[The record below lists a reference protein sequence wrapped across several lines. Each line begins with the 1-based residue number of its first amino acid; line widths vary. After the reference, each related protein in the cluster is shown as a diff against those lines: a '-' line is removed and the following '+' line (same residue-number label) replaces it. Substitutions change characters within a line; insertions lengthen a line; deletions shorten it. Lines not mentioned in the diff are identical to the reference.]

1 MKDKNNIQK
10 FKITFIL
17 ICCFMMIFI
26 SNILNNSNDE
36 TIAYMDERFVLYNQK
51 AKIDSISQR
60 ISAQVENNQF
70 IYLSDIKYQS
80 AKVGWGSLTLDKTSS
95 NTQITLM
102 IEGRQAAFKKG
113 IFAHANSQ
121 IIYDISNYDYKYF
134 TTYVGL
140 NTTSASGDGVKFFIF
155 TSEDGKDW
163 GAAKYEEIKLP
174 RQEASFV
181 KIELE
186 NANYIKLI
194 ADQLNGN
201 GSDHSVY
208 ADAKLTN
215 NDKELSVFPTPE
227 EYDEIIKRLY
237 NNQNDVTGELEFTL
251 LKRKF
256 VSSIG
261 NYTLNT
267 FYNESADNKAVIDW
281 LMSNQDVLRY
291 YILGGKPLGN
301 DYYKSLTELSRL
313 YRNYKED
320 FENTE
325 ITKYGTVLGDLY
337 TRMAIAMSLT
347 HSQNVGLW
355 LQSGGENSSDAVRR
369 YQIYKD
375 MHKNGNF
382 VVLRNEDGTPKL
394 NEDGI
399 PELDVT
405 QWFENYSIEE
415 MRYIFNNLSDDEE
428 TLWLNEY
435 TQSFVDQ
442 YPNQYGRYLS
452 PHPYM
457 DYRWENLNQ
466 PEFYDPSR
474 KDEWDAHFKGLFSK
488 YNVTYRPGLK
498 KIWMLLRNPIVQ
510 TGAVCGGISKVGS
523 SVRTSHGIPCVVIGQ
538 PGHAAMIYYW
548 QDENGNGYWNLDN
561 DVSGWTLSEK
571 GERLLLGW
579 GDSSSNYARGSYQV
593 VYMLLA
599 QEALNDYENLVKAE
613 ELVML
618 ADAYKGDLTKQEE
631 IYKKALEIQNINV
644 DAWLGLINVYNQSET
659 KTQNEYFALAEEL
672 AEDLKYFPLP
682 MQQLT
687 NLIKPKLTTMG
698 NEEQNVQNSYKFTL
712 LQTRILTEG
721 TKTPNN
727 TKDNYYV
734 YQPSI
739 TRLEANYLL
748 GKLDKTIATFSFDG
762 EDAGCIVLASRFN
775 NVGVRWDYSLD
786 GKQTWHEVSFSA
798 DEKHKLQ
805 LTEEEINSI
814 TSENDIYV
822 HIVGV
827 NYSDENLYKID
838 ILESVGLPSTLY
850 ANDWENKLIGAVSSM
865 QWKFTENDEWTYYSE
880 SEPDL
885 TGDKD
890 VIVKAGATGVY
901 LASTTSTTYHFTED
915 NQPNTRKY
923 IPVSHLSIHSVSSEA
938 TGQGRHAINAIDANI
953 KTNWHSAWDGSDRN
967 KTIVIKLDEPK
978 NLSAL
983 EYFPAAGGNGKILDA
998 VISVSMDGENWT
1010 EVVSGTNWTY
1020 TNTND
1025 IRPRSVDFEP
1035 TRGQYIKIVG
1045 KRTQA
1050 ASSSMSFMVVSMFN
1064 FYEDI
1069 SAKIVAE
1076 FSFDGNN
1083 AGRISL
1089 FDEYKNKSAKIL
1101 AEFSFDGNNAGRI
1114 SLFDEYKN
1122 KSWKYSIDGGTTWK
1136 EAGTDNHQLSAEEL
1150 NQINEENKIK
1160 ILFDGDETQYKIN
1173 IKKGNAP
1180 QRAEYVNDLENRL
1193 IGISNTNT
1201 LEWKIDDGNWTSY
1214 EEKEPVVTGSRT
1226 LYVRTKAT
1234 GIYTASDSVEY
1245 EFTEDNQ
1252 PSTAKYIPVKHLS
1265 IAGYSTQ
1272 SVDSKR
1278 PYYAP
1283 NVIDGNI
1290 NTLWHTDF
1298 RYSVLQQQVKPFISI
1313 KLDEPK
1319 YISALEFV
1327 QKKYKENDPDYIKNG
1342 IVYVSMDGEEWIEAG
1357 RIENCPQDTELRR
1370 IVFDESI
1377 QGQYVKLEM
1386 DTYGIFASAAM
1397 INLFEDKTK
1406 DTTSIPTAEIEYST
1420 KKITNKDVVVT
1431 LVNPST
1437 DITIENNN
1445 GSDTYTFT
1453 ENGEFT
1459 FEFVDVNGNKGTA
1472 TANVDWIDKDV
1483 PTAEFEYSKT
1493 ENTIDPVT
1501 VTLKPSEEVT
1511 ITNNN
1516 GSDTYIFT
1524 ENGEFTFE
1532 FVDKAGNK
1540 GTATA
1545 NVDWIKEPTKIKVTY
1560 SKKEITNEDVTATI
1574 TSENSKIEVLNN
1586 NGSNSYT
1593 FVKNGIFNFEYIDE
1607 FGVSGNMTVMVDWID
1622 KEAPTAEFEYST
1634 TENTVNPVTVTL
1646 KPSEKVT
1653 ITNNNGNDTYT
1664 FTENGEFTFEFV
1676 DEAGN
1681 RGEATANVDW
1691 IKVPT
1696 KVNIEYDIKTLTNKD
1711 VVATLKSE
1719 NSNITIDNNNGSNK
1733 YTFTK
1738 NGDFTFEYTDEY
1750 GQKGKI
1756 TANVDWIDK
1765 EAPTAIF
1772 DYNIKQNTA
1781 NPVRATLIPSEEI
1794 TILNND
1800 GKDNIIF
1807 NDNGSFTFEF
1817 VDKAGNKGTAT
1828 ANVDWIRKIP
1838 GLEFV
1843 YSTHDL
1849 TNEDVEVK
1857 LVVTNVNIT
1866 ITNNNGSN
1874 TYVFTKNGNFT
1885 FEYIDEYGQK
1895 GQTTARVD
1903 WIDKEA
1909 PTVDIK
1915 YNKTTLTNQNVIAT
1929 LKFSEDVTIINE
1941 DLKYT
1946 KNEDGTY
1953 TIVFEK
1959 NSKHCLEFEDKVG
1972 NKGKSS
1978 IDIDWIDKEVPIVEL
1993 EYSTKNITLDPV
2005 TVTLKANEKITIL
2018 NNNGSNTY
2026 TFNENGEFTF
2036 EFEDEAGNRGTATAN
2051 VNWIR
2056 KTLKVKLIYSIDKLT
2071 NKDVVVTLV
2080 TEDPDEY
2087 INITNNN
2094 GSNTYTFTENGEFTF
2109 EYVGGYGI
2117 PNSITAKVDWI
2128 DKTIPT
2134 AKVEYDI
2141 TSATKENVISTIKFD
2156 KKVKP
2161 LTEDA
2166 YLVEYENNIFKL
2178 RFEQNSNRIIDFVD
2192 EAGNKVTVTLNVD
2205 WIDKEIPTANV
2216 KYNTT
2221 EATNEAVDVEIKFSE
2236 DVIIL
2241 NQDLDIIDIED
2252 DGTYTIRFNE
2262 NGKFT
2267 IEFVDKAGNRN
2278 SVVVNIN
2285 NIDRDIP
2292 TAEVTY
2298 NTTELTNK
2306 DVTATI
2312 KFNEEVE
2319 ILTEGLEI
2327 ENKGNNTY
2335 ELKVAQNGTYIVEF
2349 MDKAGNKGTVTVEVN
2364 NIDKK
2369 VPTAEVTYNT
2379 TEITNK
2385 EVIATIKFNEEVEIT
2400 TKDVEI
2406 EKIDSKTYI
2415 VKFRDNDTIVI
2426 GYKDQ
2431 AGNVGST
2438 TLKVDW
2444 IQILPNINVS
2454 YDITTETKENVTVT
2468 ITADDVITIT
2478 NNEGKNTY
2486 TFTKNGEFI
2495 FEYIDKYGNKGKVIT
2510 KVDWITKDTEKPVNP
2525 EKPVEPIKP
2534 SEDEKDKPSQEH
2546 NQVNQNNPVM
2556 NNQIGYITNSIYE
2569 ANASEKVNNN
2579 LNENDYNYSVE
2590 DILVKISSKQ
2600 DIKNATLINKKL
2612 IIDKE
2617 FGNTVGKASEYF
2629 ELYLENGN
2637 KDRLTLEFSNMSI
2650 RFKLDSSKVFKG
2662 IYKVNDDN
2670 TLEKVEYEVIDD
2682 EYIMVNTDNLGKY
2695 ILSYDDK
2702 QEQVELQPD
2711 NKIDTLNEVEKST
2724 GMNKFM
2730 GIAIITI
2737 IVLIVLVIIFV
2748 VKMKHD
2754 NDE

>member
-1069 SAKIVAE
+1069 SAKIV
-1076 FSFDGNN
+1076 
-1083 AGRISL
+1083 
-1089 FDEYKNKSAKIL
+1089 

-2335 ELKVAQNGTYIVEF
+2335 ELKVVQNGTYIVEF

>member
-1 MKDKNNIQK
+1 MKNKNNIQK
-10 FKITFIL
+10 MRNTFML
-17 ICCFMMIFI
+17 ICCFAMLFIF
-26 SNILNNSNDE
+26 NICGISNDE
-36 TIAYMDERFVLYNQK
+36 NIAYMNEQFTLYNQE
-51 AKIDSISQR
+51 AKIKSVSEHINE
-60 ISAQVENNQF
+60 QVENNQF

-80 AKVGWGSLTLDKTSS
+80 GKVGWGSLTLDKTSS
-95 NTQITLM
+95 NTEITLM
-102 IEGRQAAFKKG
+102 LEGRQAVFKKG

-121 IIYDISNYDYKYF
+121 VIYDISNYDYKYF
-134 TTYVGL
+134 TTFVGL
-140 NTTSASGDGVKFFIF
+140 NTTSNRGDGVKFSIF
-155 TSEDGKDW
+155 TSEDGKNW
-163 GAAKYEEIKLP
+163 GEAKYEEVKLP
-174 RQEASFV
+174 LQEASFV
-181 KIELE
+181 KIELK
-186 NANYIKLI
+186 NVNYIKLV
-194 ADQLNGN
+194 ADQLKGN
-201 GSDHSVY
+201 ASDHSVY

-215 NDKELSVFPTPE
+215 NANELSAFPVPE
-227 EYDEIIKRLY
+227 EYDEIIKKLY
-237 NNQNDVTGELEFTL
+237 NNQNDVTGELEFTM

-256 VSSIG
+256 VSSVG
-261 NYTLNT
+261 TFTLNS
-267 FYNESADNKAVIDW
+267 FYNENEDNRAVIDW
-281 LMSNQDVLRY
+281 LMNNQDVLRY

-301 DYYKSLTELSRL
+301 NYYNSLTELSRL

-320 FENTE
+320 FENTQV
-325 ITKYGTVLGDLY
+325 TKYGTVLGDLY
-337 TRMAIAMSLT
+337 TKMAISLSLT
-347 HSQNVGLW
+347 HSTTVGLW
-355 LQSGGENSSDAVRR
+355 MNSSIPENKSDSVRR
-369 YQIYKD
+369 YAIIKY
-375 MHKNGNF
+375 MHKNNLFQG
-382 VVLRNEDGTPKL
+382 P
-394 NEDGI
+394 DGI
-399 PELDVT
+399 DYNK
-405 QWFENYSIEE
+405 WFENYTVEE
-415 MRYIFNNLSDDEE
+415 MRYVMVNNIDDESM
-428 TLWLNEY
+428 LWLNAYVRELIQKEGGARLWPHRY
-435 TQSFVDQ
+435 ISYVW
-442 YPNQYGRYLS
+442 PNYSNPVYYAEENQ
-452 PHPYM
+452 
-457 DYRWENLNQ
+457 DYFNE
-466 PEFYDPSR
+466 
-474 KDEWDAHFKGLFSK
+474 LFSVK
-488 YNVTYRPGLK
+488 DSNNEEKRIGLWDVVYTIPGGVDEPEYKLQISRGTSANK
-498 KIWMLLRNPIVQ
+498 VYKVWMNMRNKFG

-523 SVRTSHGIPCVVIGQ
+523 NIRGVLGLPDAVVGQ
-538 PGHAAMIYYW
+538 PGHAAHINYF
-548 QDENGNGYWNLDN
+548 QNSKGEGYWGIDN
-561 DVSGWTLSEK
+561 DVSGWAYTGSTI
-571 GERLLLGW
+571 LLGW
-579 GDSSSNYARGSYQV
+579 ATAPYASGYTGTYIQI
-593 VYMLLA
+593 A
-599 QEALNDYENLVKAE
+599 QEVINHEDTYKQSQMFVY
-613 ELVML
+613 L
-618 ADAYKGDLTKQEE
+618 ADSYTDLTKKEE
-631 IYKKALEIQNINV
+631 AYRKALEIQPLNLN
-644 DAWLGLINVYNQSET
+644 AWYGLILTYNASDS
-659 KTQNEYFALAEEL
+659 KTEEQYYEL
-672 AEDLKYFPLP
+672 AKEIANSLKYYPLP
-682 MQQLT
+682 MYQMT
-687 NLIKPKLTTMG
+687 NQIKPKLTSIG
-698 NEEQNVQNSYKFTL
+698 ASYKFTL
-712 LQTRILTEG
+712 LQTRILKEASVLPNSSTE
-721 TKTPNN
+721 
-727 TKDNYYV
+727 V
-734 YQPSI
+734 LQPSV
-739 TRLEANYLL
+739 TRLMGNFLL
-748 GKLDKTIATFSFDG
+748 GQMDTSIATFSFDG
-762 EDAGCIVLASRFN
+762 EDAGKIVLSTRYDGN
-775 NVGVRWDYSLD
+775 GVRWDYSLD
-786 GKQTWHEVSFSA
+786 GKNTWNEVAFTA
-798 DEKHKLQ
+798 EEEHKLQ
-805 LTEEEINSI
+805 LTDEQISSI

-838 ILESVGLPSTLY
+838 ILESAGLPSTLY
-850 ANDWENKLIGAVSSM
+850 ANDWENRLIGAIPSM
-865 QWKFTENDEWTYYSE
+865 QWKYNEEDEWTYYGE
-880 SEPDL
+880 SEPEL
-885 TGDKD
+885 TGDKHI
-890 VIVKAGATGVY
+890 IVRAGATGLH
-901 LASTTSTTYHFTED
+901 LAANNSTGFIFTED

-983 EYFPAAGGNGKILDA
+983 EYFPVAGGNGKILDA
-998 VISVSMDGENWT
+998 VISVSMDGENWI

-1025 IRPRSVDFEP
+1025 VRPRSVDFEP

-1050 ASSSMSFMVVSMFN
+1050 ASSSMSFMAVSMFN

-1083 AGRISL
+1083 AGRITL
-1089 FDEYKNKSAKIL
+1089 FDEYKNK
-1101 AEFSFDGNNAGRI
+1101 R
-1114 SLFDEYKN
+1114 
-1122 KSWKYSIDGGTTWK
+1122 WKYSIDGGNTWK
-1136 EAGTDNHQLSAEEL
+1136 EASTDNHQLLAEEL

-1160 ILFDGDETQYKIN
+1160 ILFEGDETQYRIN
-1173 IKKGNAP
+1173 IKKGNTP
-1180 QRAEYVNDLENRL
+1180 QRAQYVNDLENRL

-1252 PSTAKYIPVKHLS
+1252 PNTAKYIPVSHLS

-1313 KLDEPK
+1313 KLDTPK
-1319 YISALEFV
+1319 YISALEFI
-1327 QKKYKENDPDYIKNG
+1327 QKKYRPDDPDYIKNG

-1377 QGQYVKLEM
+1377 QAQYVKLEM

-1420 KKITNKDVVVT
+1420 KKLTNKDVVVT
-1431 LVNPST
+1431 LINPST

-1445 GSDTYTFT
+1445 GSDTYTFIK
-1453 ENGEFT
+1453 NGNFT
-1459 FEFVDVNGNKGTA
+1459 FEFVDGNGNRGTA

-1493 ENTIDPVT
+1493 ENTIDPVI
-1501 VTLKPSEEVT
+1501 VTLKPSEEVK

-1516 GSDTYIFT
+1516 GNDKYTFT
-1524 ENGEFTFE
+1524 ENGEFIFE
-1532 FVDKAGNK
+1532 FEDKAGNK

-1545 NVDWIKEPTKIKVTY
+1545 KVNWIKEPTKIKVTY

-1586 NGSNSYT
+1586 NGSNTYT
-1593 FVKNGIFNFEYIDE
+1593 FVNNGIFNFEYIDE
-1607 FGVSGNMTVMVDWID
+1607 YGVSGNMTVMVDWID
-1622 KEAPTAEFEYST
+1622 KDAPTAEFEYST
-1634 TENTVNPVTVTL
+1634 TKNTVDPVTVTL

-1664 FTENGEFTFEFV
+1664 FTKNGKFTFEFV
-1676 DEAGN
+1676 DDAGN
-1681 RGEATANVDW
+1681 GGKATANVDW
-1691 IKVPT
+1691 IKNPT

-1711 VVATLKSE
+1711 VVATIKSE
-1719 NSNITIDNNNGSNK
+1719 NSKITIENNDGSNK

-1738 NGDFTFEYTDEY
+1738 NGDFTFEYTDEF

-1772 DYNIKQNTA
+1772 DYNIKQTTA

-1817 VDKAGNKGTAT
+1817 VDKAGNRGEAT
-1828 ANVDWIRKIP
+1828 AKVDWIRKIP

-1843 YSTHDL
+1843 YSTNEL

-1857 LVVTNVNIT
+1857 LVVSNVEVT

-1874 TYVFTKNGNFT
+1874 IYVFTKNGNFT

-1903 WIDKEA
+1903 WIDKDA

-1929 LKFSEDVTIINE
+1929 LKFSEEVTIINE

-1972 NKGKSS
+1972 NKGKAS
-1978 IDIDWIDKEVPIVEL
+1978 IDIDWIDKEAPIVEL

-2018 NNNGSNTY
+2018 NNDGKNIY
-2026 TFNENGEFTF
+2026 TFDKNGEFTF

-2071 NKDVVVTLV
+2071 NKDVVVKLV
-2080 TEDPDEY
+2080 TEDPNEY

-2128 DKTIPT
+2128 DKKIP
-2134 AKVEYDI
+2134 AYKVEYDI
-2141 TSATKENVISTIKFD
+2141 NSATKENVIATIKFD

-2166 YLVEYENNIFKL
+2166 YLVEYENNVFKL
-2178 RFEQNSNRIIDFVD
+2178 RFEQNSNRILDFVD
-2192 EAGNKVTVTLNVD
+2192 EAGNKVTVTLNVN
-2205 WIDKEIPTANV
+2205 WIDKTIPTAKV
-2216 KYNTT
+2216 SYDKT
-2221 EATNEAVDVEIKFSE
+2221 EATNKAVDVEIKFSE

-2262 NGKFT
+2262 NGKYT
-2267 IEFVDKAGNRN
+2267 IEFVDKVGNRN
-2278 SVVVNIN
+2278 SVVVEIN
-2285 NIDRDIP
+2285 NIDRDVP

-2298 NTTELTNK
+2298 NTTEATNK
-2306 DVTATI
+2306 DVVATI

-2319 ILTEGLEI
+2319 ILTDGLEI
-2327 ENKGNNTY
+2327 EDKGNNTY
-2335 ELKVAQNGTYIVEF
+2335 ELKVAQNGTITVEF
-2349 MDKAGNKGTVTVEVN
+2349 MDKAGNKGKVTVEVN
-2364 NIDKK
+2364 NIDKD
-2369 VPTAEVTYNT
+2369 VPTAEVSYNT
-2379 TEITNK
+2379 TEITNQ
-2385 EVIATIKFNEEVEIT
+2385 EVIATIRFNEEVEIT

-2406 EKIDSKTYI
+2406 ERINDNTYI
-2415 VKFRDNDTIVI
+2415 VKFIENDEIVI
-2426 GYKDQ
+2426 EFKDQ

-2454 YDITTETKENVTVT
+2454 YDIITETKESVTVT
-2468 ITADDVITIT
+2468 ITADDVIMIT
-2478 NNEGKNTY
+2478 NNGGKNTY
-2486 TFTKNGEFI
+2486 TFKENGEFI
-2495 FEYIDKYGNKGKVIT
+2495 FEYIDKYGNEGKVIT
-2510 KVDWITKDTEKPVNP
+2510 KVDWIVKDTEKPVD
-2525 EKPVEPIKP
+2525 PIKP
-2534 SEDEKDKPSQEH
+2534 SEDEKDKPSEDQ
-2546 NQVNQNNPVM
+2546 NQVIENNSVI
-2556 NNQIGYITNSIYE
+2556 NNQVSYIPNYIYE
-2569 ANASEKVNNN
+2569 NNVSEKVKNN
-2579 LNENDYNYSVE
+2579 LIESEYNYSNG

-2600 DIKNATLINKKL
+2600 DIKNAALINKKL
-2612 IIDKE
+2612 IMDKE
-2617 FGNTVGKASEYF
+2617 FENTVGKVSEYF

-2637 KDRLTLEFSNMSI
+2637 KDRLTLESSNISI

-2662 IYKVNDDN
+2662 IYKVNDNN
-2670 TLEKVEYEVIDD
+2670 TLEEVKYEVIDKD
-2682 EYIMVNTDNLGKY
+2682 NIMVNTENLGKY
-2695 ILSYDDK
+2695 ILSYDEK
-2702 QEQVELQPD
+2702 QIQNELLQ
-2711 NKIDTLNEVEKST
+2711 NNEKS
-2724 GMNKFM
+2724 GKFN
-2730 GIAIITI
+2730 IVVTISLIIVI
-2737 IVLIVLVIIFV
+2737 LIVLIIIVI
-2748 VKMKHD
+2748 KKKK
-2754 NDE
+2754 